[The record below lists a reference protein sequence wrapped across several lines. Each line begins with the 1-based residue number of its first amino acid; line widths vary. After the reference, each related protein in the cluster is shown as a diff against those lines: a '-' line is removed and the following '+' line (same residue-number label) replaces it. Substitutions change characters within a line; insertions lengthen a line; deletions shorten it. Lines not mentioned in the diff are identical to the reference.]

1 MPDITSIP
9 PECLKRILVLYGYK
23 VSDEDEFNWILT
35 REGSAPIPVPKL
47 GELVGADVLM
57 SILSKA
63 KMDNRV
69 FLSLLAIYE
78 NEALKKQ
85 NSPLH
90 GFRLYTCPIN
100 THLEHYTIPL
110 RYLPFP
116 VPSSQESDF
125 KVAHYSPRFQAVCS
139 GSFWN

>member
-1 MPDITSIP
+1 MPAITSIS

-47 GELVGADVLM
+47 GELVGADVLV
-57 SILSKA
+57 SVLSKA

-85 NSPLH
+85 N
-90 GFRLYTCPIN
+90 
-100 THLEHYTIPL
+100 
-110 RYLPFP
+110 
-116 VPSSQESDF
+116 
-125 KVAHYSPRFQAVCS
+125 
-139 GSFWN
+139 